1 MSILKKLVNRFTGG
15 SPFTANISDISALKT
30 HYLPQ
35 EFWIELTSKCPFD
48 CVFCSRATL
57 RGKGEH
63 MDFEL
68 YQKLIGQMQSPRVI
82 RLNYSGESIHYPHLA
97 EAISLA
103 KSTGARV
110 ELVTVLSSAKPKVIE
125 SLVKEK
131 LDRLTIS
138 IHALSEPM
146 YQQIY
151 GHSTVESLRENLA
164 LLQSVKKSFDSN
176 VPLIDFAF
184 VAMERNLQE
193 LPLVVALANNSGVH
207 QIDIH
212 PVIRRDEIPETFSQE
227 LIAGNL
233 TSHFRLH
240 LSQTLRDLEA
250 AYPHI
255 DMNVSNK
262 EVEQTSCLGSSPIPF
277 PSALPGGAKIFS
289 CEQNPWDTVHVLAN
303 GDLVSCEVRDQISLG
318 NLNNADL
325 HNIWHSESYQTF
337 RRNYTAGLDEK
348 CRNCIYKIAYLSDEA
363 LAVKSYLRPSECQQ
377 QLLRGWHFA
386 ESHHVW
392 SSENDARAVIAKP
405 AEATRLV
412 ITGSLPAA
420 KESDGNI
427 LRINMADAEYIVR
440 NSTVNH
446 LSFKVDILLPQGLEQ
461 LVIVDFN
468 VAHVFSPQQQ
478 NTGTDA
484 RQLGFLLSE
493 IKCL

>member
-1 MSILKKLVNRFTGG
+1 MSILKKLVERFTAH
-15 SPFTANISDISALKT
+15 SPFTAHISDISTLKT
-30 HYLPQ
+30 HHLPQ

-48 CVFCSRATL
+48 CVFCSRASL

-63 MDFEL
+63 MDFDL
-68 YQKLIGQMQSPRVI
+68 YQKLISQMQNPRVI
-82 RLNYSGESIHYPHLA
+82 RLNYSGESIHYPHLT
-97 EAISLA
+97 EAIAMA
-103 KSTGARV
+103 KATGARV

-125 SLVKEK
+125 SLVREQ

-151 GHSTVESLRENLA
+151 GHSTVESLCENLA
-164 LLQSVKKSFDSN
+164 LIQSAKKSFN
-176 VPLIDFAF
+176 TRLPLIDFAF

-193 LPLVVALANNSGVH
+193 LPLVVALANDSGV
-207 QIDIH
+207 QQVDIH

-233 TSHFRLH
+233 TSHFRLQ
-240 LSQTLRDLEA
+240 LSKTLRDLEA
-250 AYPHI
+250 TYPHI
-255 DMNVSNK
+255 TMNVSNK
-262 EVEQTSCLGSSPIPF
+262 ELEQTPCLGSSPIPF
-277 PSALPGGAKIFS
+277 TPALPEGAKIFS

-303 GDLVSCEVRDQISLG
+303 GDLVSCEVRDQMPLG
-318 NLNNADL
+318 NLNNANL
-325 HNIWHSESYQTF
+325 HSIWHSESYQAF
-337 RRNYTAGLDEK
+337 RRNYTTGLDEK
-348 CRNCIYKIAYLSDEA
+348 CRTCIYKLAYLSDEA

-377 QLLRGWHFA
+377 QLLIGWHFA

-392 SSENDARAVIAKP
+392 SSTNDARAIIAKS

-420 KESDGNI
+420 TEPDGNT
-427 LRINMADAEYIVR
+427 LRINVADAEYLVR
-440 NSTVNH
+440 NSTVNN
-446 LSFKVDILLPQGLEQ
+446 LPFTVDILLPHDLKQ
-461 LVIVDFN
+461 LIIVDFN

-478 NTGTDA
+478 NSGADA

>member
-1 MSILKKLVNRFTGG
+1 MSILKKLVDCFTAH
-15 SPFTANISDISALKT
+15 SPFTAHISDISALKT
-30 HYLPQ
+30 HHLPQ

-48 CVFCSRATL
+48 CVFCSRVSL

-68 YQKLIGQMQSPRVI
+68 YQKLIGQMQNPRVI

-97 EAISLA
+97 EAIALA

-184 VAMERNLQE
+184 VAMGRNLQE
-193 LPLVVALANNSGVH
+193 LPLVVALANDSGVQ

-277 PSALPGGAKIFS
+277 PLALPEGAKIFS

-303 GDLVSCEVRDQISLG
+303 GDLVSCEVRDQIPLG
-318 NLNNADL
+318 NLNNANL
-325 HNIWHSESYQTF
+325 HSIWHSESYQAF

-348 CRNCIYKIAYLSDEA
+348 CRTCIYKLAYLSDTAME
-363 LAVKSYLRPSECQQ
+363 VKSYLRPDECQQ
-377 QLLRGWHFA
+377 QLLVGWHFA

-392 SSENDARAVIAKP
+392 SSANDARAVVAKP
-405 AEATRLV
+405 VEATRLV
-412 ITGSLPAA
+412 IAGSLPAA
-420 KESDGNI
+420 KEPDGNV
-427 LRINMADAEYIVR
+427 LRVKVTGMEYFVKNPNKNNIP
-440 NSTVNH
+440 
-446 LSFKVDILLPQGLEQ
+446 FKLYILLPPNLEQ
-461 LVIVDFN
+461 LIIVDFN

>member
-1 MSILKKLVNRFTGG
+1 MSILKKLVERFTVH
-15 SPFTANISDISALKT
+15 SPFTAHISDISALKT
-30 HYLPQ
+30 HHLPQ

-48 CVFCSRATL
+48 CVFCSRASL

-68 YQKLIGQMQSPRVI
+68 YQKLIAQMQNPRVI
-82 RLNYSGESIHYPHLA
+82 RLNYSGESIHYPHLT
-97 EAISLA
+97 EAIALA
-103 KSTGARV
+103 KATGARV

-151 GHSTVESLRENLA
+151 GHSTVESLCENLA
-164 LLQSVKKSFDSN
+164 LIQSAKKSLN
-176 VPLIDFAF
+176 THLPLIDFAF

-193 LPLVVALANNSGVH
+193 LPLVVALANDSGVQ

-233 TSHFRLH
+233 TSHFRLQ
-240 LSQTLRDLEA
+240 LSQTLGDLEA

-255 DMNVSNK
+255 NMNVSNK
-262 EVEQTSCLGSSPIPF
+262 ELEQTSCLGNF
-277 PSALPGGAKIFS
+277 PVAYPPVLPEGAKIFS

-303 GDLVSCEVRDQISLG
+303 GDLVSCEVRDQIPLG
-318 NLNNADL
+318 NLRNSDL
-325 HNIWHSESYQTF
+325 RSIWHSESYQAF
-337 RRNYTAGLDEK
+337 RRSYTAGLDEK
-348 CRNCIYKIAYLSDEA
+348 CRHCIYKLAYVSDEA

-377 QLLRGWHFA
+377 QLLLGWHFA
-386 ESHHVW
+386 EAHHVW
-392 SSENDARAVIAKP
+392 SSTNDARAIIAKS
-405 AEATRLV
+405 AESTRLV

-420 KESDGNI
+420 TELDGNV
-427 LRINMADAEYIVR
+427 LRLNVAGEEYRVKNPNKNNMP
-440 NSTVNH
+440 
-446 LSFKVDILLPQGLEQ
+446 FKLDILLPQGVEQ
-461 LVIVDFN
+461 LIIIDFN

>member
-1 MSILKKLVNRFTGG
+1 MSILKKLVERFAFN
-15 SPFTANISDISALKT
+15 SPFTAHISDISALKT
-30 HYLPQ
+30 HHLPQ

-48 CVFCSRATL
+48 CVFCSRASL

-68 YQKLIGQMQSPRVI
+68 YQKLITQMQNPRVI

-97 EAISLA
+97 EAIALA
-103 KSTGARV
+103 KATGARV

-151 GHSTVESLRENLA
+151 GHSTVESLCENLA
-164 LLQSVKKSFDSN
+164 LLQSAKKSLN
-176 VPLIDFAF
+176 THLPLIDFAF

-193 LPLVVALANNSGVH
+193 FPLVVALANDSGVQ

-227 LIAGNL
+227 LIAGHL
-233 TSHFRLH
+233 TSHFRLQ
-240 LSQTLRDLEA
+240 LSKTLRDLEA

-255 DMNVSNK
+255 NMNVSNK
-262 EVEQTSCLGSSPIPF
+262 ELEQTSCLGSSPIPF
-277 PSALPGGAKIFS
+277 PPALPEGAKIFS

-303 GDLVSCEVRDQISLG
+303 GDLVSCEVRDQIPLG
-318 NLNNADL
+318 NLRNSDL
-325 HNIWHSESYQTF
+325 RSIWHGESYQAF

-348 CRNCIYKIAYLSDEA
+348 CRTCIYKLAYLSDDA
-363 LAVKSYLRPSECQQ
+363 LVVKSYLRPSECQQ
-377 QLLRGWHFA
+377 QLLLGWHFA
-386 ESHHVW
+386 ESRHVW
-392 SSENDARAVIAKP
+392 SSANDARAVVAKP
-405 AEATRLV
+405 AEAARVV
-412 ITGSLPAA
+412 ITGTLPAA
-420 KESDGNI
+420 RESDGNI
-427 LRINMADAEYIVR
+427 LRINVADSEYLVK
-440 NSTVNH
+440 NLTVGH
-446 LSFKVDILLPQGLEQ
+446 LPFKLDILLPQGIEQ
-461 LVIVDFN
+461 LITVDFN